1 MTRTVEEDAT
11 ADELRRFEQALK
23 DVGTI
28 TWTCRPVQITK
39 TELEVGEADSLVEQ
53 YDHGEVPW
61 KAANNMQLSQS
72 VGYVGC
78 DEAETPSF

>member
-1 MTRTVEEDAT
+1 MLDLYEIMMLTCAVEEDIT
-11 ADELRRFEQALK
+11 PDELRRFEDALK

-28 TWTCRPVQITK
+28 TWTCRPV
-39 TELEVGEADSLVEQ
+39 EVIRSYVKIGNYNQAIEQ

-72 VGYVGC
+72 
-78 DEAETPSF
+78 AR